1 MPFTYIL
8 QCADGT
14 YYVGSTRDLAFR
26 LSQHQSGT
34 GARYTASRR
43 PVVLVWSAEFE
54 RVDEAF
60 ALEKQIQNWSRA
72 KREALI
78 AGRFD
83 LLPGLARGRARPRE

>member
-1 MPFTYIL
+1 M
-8 QCADGT
+8 
-14 YYVGSTRDLAFR
+14 
-26 LSQHQSGT
+26 
-34 GARYTASRR
+34 
-43 PVVLVWSAEFE
+43 LVWSAEFE

-83 LLPGLARGRARPRE
+83 LLPGLARGHARSPD